1 MNALPNTRFLSIP
14 STKMDEENPRF
25 WSGDNASSLYIMTSE
40 ELEEEK
46 RKRSKVHALLH
57 LTAINVYH
65 SHLTKIGELGDLGKL
80 N

>member
-1 MNALPNTRFLSIP
+1 
-14 STKMDEENPRF
+14 MDEENTTF
-25 WSGDNASSLYIMTSE
+25 LSGDYASSLFIMTSE
-40 ELEEEK
+40 VLEEEK

-65 SHLTKIGELGDLGKL
+65 SHLTKIGELGELGKL